1 MFFSRFKKENR
12 GRCVQDDELI
22 CGTWL
27 LLEYEIYQKMHLFYQ
42 EKKGVE
48 HLARLVDEVISGEHI
63 PLFKIKPKTE
73 LRSIKKHNR
82 LTKKRTIFTT
92 AACEYTVANQMNM

>member
-1 MFFSRFKKENR
+1 MYVKTMNLSAEPGYYWSMKYPK
-12 GRCVQDDELI
+12 
-22 CGTWL
+22 
-27 LLEYEIYQKMHLFYQ
+27 KMHLFYQ

-48 HLARLVDEVISGEHI
+48 HLARLADEVISGEHI

-82 LTKKRTIFTT
+82 FKKRTIF
-92 AACEYTVANQMNM
+92 CCCV